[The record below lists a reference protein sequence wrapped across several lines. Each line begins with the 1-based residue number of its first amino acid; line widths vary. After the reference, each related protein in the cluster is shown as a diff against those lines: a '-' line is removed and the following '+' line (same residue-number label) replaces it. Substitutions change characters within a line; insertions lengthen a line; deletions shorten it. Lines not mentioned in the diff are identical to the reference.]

1 MTPPHSPLQNTRI
14 SRYKTVKLMILA
26 ATGLVAAGCAG
37 PSAGNP
43 RVLGATERIQVVEAD
58 LDFLAVVDTGA
69 YRTSIHALEIEIQ
82 DPAPRMRDNIG
93 RRIAFLLV
101 NEAGRSRRITSTIT
115 DAMPVRTSHGTEWR
129 YVVPLRLRW
138 GDVEKEVQVNLRD
151 RSPMAYKLLVGR
163 DWIRGDFLVDVDRNA
178 VD

>member
-1 MTPPHSPLQNTRI
+1 MTMHRSEIRTHTK
-14 SRYKTVKLMILA
+14 SRYGTVKLALA
-26 ATGLVAAGCAG
+26 AIALACAGCAG
-37 PSAGNP
+37 TSGDP
-43 RVLGATERIQVVEAD
+43 RVLGATERIHLVEAD

-69 YRTSIHALEIEIQ
+69 YRTSIHALEIQIQ

-93 RRIAFLLV
+93 RRIAFLVV
-101 NEAGRSRRITSTIT
+101 NEAGRSRRITSTIS

-151 RSPMAYKLLVGR
+151 RSPMAYKMLVGR